1 MKEPVW
7 IRSDTVYAIH
17 DSQLSQ
23 HGGSDGCRDAGLIES
38 ALARPRNLHAYNEH
52 ATIPELAGA
61 YCYGLAK
68 NHGFVDGNKRVSA
81 VVCELFLELNGFRFT
96 ADDAEWLQ
104 VMLTVADGSLGEPA
118 LAQWL
123 AQHVSAIDARHA

>member
-23 HGGSDGCRDAGLIES
+23 HGGSDGCRDAGLVES

-52 ATIPELAGA
+52 ATIPELAAA

-68 NHGFVDGNKRVSA
+68 NHGFVDGNKRVAA

-96 ADDAEWLQ
+96 AEDAEWLQ
-104 VMLTVADGSLGEPA
+104 VMLTVADGSLGEPD
-118 LAQWL
+118 LARWL
-123 AQHVSAIDARHA
+123 SQHVSAAKTGHL